1 MKDFYDILDY
11 INLVP
16 PVKEEQIMSDNGRG
30 VQVLIRN
37 CPKKPRLQD
46 VSVEDWCIANTRIM
60 DKLFRE
66 GKLSATGLRDN
77 MSHTITI
84 CEYFRVFVN
93 MSVLQYDREY
103 RLLQAQEGFR
113 WGSDAPHLYNVHLR
127 RKAVPR
133 TESVTRSSGQW
144 TSLLVTCSI
153 VVVAVTLVINVSLPI
168 SVVRMDVM
176 GTTLELPML
185 I

>member
-1 MKDFYDILDY
+1 
-11 INLVP
+11 
-16 PVKEEQIMSDNGRG
+16 
-30 VQVLIRN
+30 
-37 CPKKPRLQD
+37 
-46 VSVEDWCIANTRIM
+46 M

-66 GKLSATGLRDN
+66 GKLSATGLRDY
-77 MSHTITI
+77 MSHTIKI

-93 MSVLQYDREY
+93 VSVLQYDKEY

-144 TSLLVTCSI
+144 TSSRQTCDLFNIGHGCHFGNKCKFAHKCSEDGCYGNHSRI
-153 VVVAVTLVINVSLPI
+153 AHADLGLTRKTGEINTS
-168 SVVRMDVM
+168 S
-176 GTTLELPML
+176 E
-185 I
+185 